1 MAARGVLQR
10 GLRWIIGNGRK
21 VKIWTDRWI
30 PTPNSFMVVSPRP
43 QNAENVLVET
53 LIDRELGQWNSDAVR
68 NSFLSHEAS
77 TILSIP
83 ISQNLPDDAWVW
95 AWTKNGIFSVK
106 SAYHVALGWLSEERN
121 LGTEGEESNRQKK
134 KKFWTSIWKLKC
146 PGKVRHF
153 LWRVCKNILPTNLSL
168 WLRKVSKDKGCG
180 ICGLAES
187 SGHVLWEC
195 GTAEAVGRKQSS
207 R

>member
-83 ISQNLPDDAWVW
+83 ISLNLPDDAR
-95 AWTKNGIFSVK
+95 I
-106 SAYHVALGWLSEERN
+106 
-121 LGTEGEESNRQKK
+121 
-134 KKFWTSIWKLKC
+134 
-146 PGKVRHF
+146 
-153 LWRVCKNILPTNLSL
+153 
-168 WLRKVSKDKGCG
+168 
-180 ICGLAES
+180 
-187 SGHVLWEC
+187 
-195 GTAEAVGRKQSS
+195 
-207 R
+207 